1 MWISFH
7 LVLKIAEGFIGER
20 IAIFGVDNIALML
33 ISLIDLRMF
42 FDNFCSLKF
51 YQRFVFMT
59 NVKVDWVIQKQFSE
73 IGV

>member
-51 YQRFVFMT
+51 YERFVFT
-59 NVKVDWVIQKQFSE
+59 SE
-73 IGV
+73 RSSWLSDTKTI

>member
-1 MWISFH
+1 
-7 LVLKIAEGFIGER
+7 VLKIAEGFIGER

-51 YQRFVFMT
+51 YKRFVLMT
-59 NVKVDWVIQKQFSE
+59 E
-73 IGV
+73 R

>member
-1 MWISFH
+1 M
-7 LVLKIAEGFIGER
+7 VLKIAEGFIGER

-59 NVKVDWVIQKQFSE
+59 NVKVD
-73 IGV
+73 

>member
-51 YQRFVFMT
+51 YQRL
-59 NVKVDWVIQKQFSE
+59 FSWQTLKLIE
-73 IGV
+73 WYKNNLAK